1 MTEDDFDES
10 DDGPIALSVDQYFDL
25 EGLDEEYFEVTVEV
39 RNQLANLLLDS
50 AGTPERQ
57 RNEAVFRAIMTA
69 VVNLELQLVNAKAQ
83 TMGVKSYAIAGITQV
98 EQLRQIT
105 MEVYSRLLNLE
116 TRICEAGLILDDPG
130 HEPMDWSIEDENEDQ

>member
-1 MTEDDFDES
+1 MTESDFDES
-10 DDGPIALSVDQYFDL
+10 DDDDPIALSVDQYFDL
-25 EGLDEEYFEVTVEV
+25 EGLDEEYFQVTVEV

-50 AGTPERQ
+50 AGTPERE

-83 TMGVKSYAIAGITQV
+83 TMDVKSYAIAGRTQV

-116 TRICEAGLILDDPG
+116 TRIYQAGLILDDPG
-130 HEPMDWSIEDENEDQ
+130 HEPMDWSIEDEDE